1 MELQLKHS
9 LFCFETMLLL
19 LFKSCT
25 KTGVENGFLK
35 YMENMLRLL
44 SLKVNNSWSN
54 LSDNSIENHGPSV
67 RSIYEKVCHAYCYE
81 NNSWNTGTVSNIE

>member
-25 KTGVENGFLK
+25 KTGAENGFLK

-44 SLKVNNSWSN
+44 SLKVNNSC

-67 RSIYEKVCHAYCYE
+67 RSIYEKYAMHVVMRTTA
-81 NNSWNTGTVSNIE
+81 GTRVLLAI